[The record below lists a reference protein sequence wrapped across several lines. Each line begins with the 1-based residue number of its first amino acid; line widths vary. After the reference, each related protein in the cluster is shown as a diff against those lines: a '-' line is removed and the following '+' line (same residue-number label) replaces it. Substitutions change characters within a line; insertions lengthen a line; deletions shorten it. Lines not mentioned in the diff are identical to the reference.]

1 MEQDQLI
8 VALRAVI
15 VHEVKRLTGAD
26 SIDAPLIQTK
36 VERRIFTEQV
46 APKMAF
52 RLTRQRNERPGV
64 STDGIEL
71 FEQWQPNEPIDEPQ
85 VPQLAWAE
93 VNALAL
99 PYAILNERDARKST
113 GHEILKLEKLGD
125 KQIAF
130 RWQVW
135 PNPKLGMPTVL
146 SLRILFVLM
155 QKAADKK
162 TELGY
167 IPEVLEIGSFSSL
180 CRAVG
185 LPADGYSRNLIKRH
199 IKILAATQCMSQ
211 GTFKNKC
218 GEGLFID
225 SFSYLR
231 SVVFIG
237 EKSTDGMTCDRNYV
251 VFDEHVRANLNA
263 HYVKQI
269 DLALMREIRSPI
281 GQLLY
286 TKLSH
291 LFNEAKERGWEYVEI
306 DYQWL
311 AERMGTTIY
320 QQLFRAKA
328 QLKQAIDELIVASY
342 IREAQWIGWKL
353 RLMPEVRYT
362 LGEEQP
368 RIERKQ
374 AAKKRK
380 ASHNQQVA
388 KIVNQAEP
396 IDFMIPLCEVYA
408 KNGWTMVSSVAQ
420 RHGIT
425 EDRLQQELSQ
435 RNIVP
440 ESTLWAD

>member
-1 MEQDQLI
+1 MPLKLTQQ
-8 VALRAVI
+8 
-15 VHEVKRLTGAD
+15 HE
-26 SIDAPLIQTK
+26 SH
-36 VERRIFTEQV
+36 
-46 APKMAF
+46 
-52 RLTRQRNERPGV
+52 PGV
-64 STDGIEL
+64 STDDIEI
-71 FEQWQPNEPIDEPQ
+71 FERRQPNKPTDELRI
-85 VPQLAWAE
+85 PQLAWAE

-99 PYAILNERDARKST
+99 PYAVLNEREARKST
-113 GHEILKLEKLGD
+113 GHEILKLEKMGD

-130 RWQVW
+130 RWEVW

-162 TELGY
+162 SELGY
-167 IPEVLEIGSFSSL
+167 VPEVLEIGSLSSL

-185 LPADGYSRNLIKRH
+185 LPADGYSRNLLKRH

-211 GTFKNKC
+211 GTFKNKR

-237 EKSTDGMTCDRNYV
+237 EKDPHGEPSDRNYV
-251 VFDEHVRANLNA
+251 VFDENVRANLNA

-291 LFNEAKERGWEYVEI
+291 LFNEAREKGWDYVEI
-306 DYQWL
+306 EYQWL
-311 AERMGTTIY
+311 AERMGITIY
-320 QQLFRAKA
+320 QQPFRAKA
-328 QLKQAIDELIVASY
+328 QLKQAIDELIAASY
-342 IREAQWIGWKL
+342 VREAIWLDWKI
-353 RLMPEVRYT
+353 RLVPEVRYT

-368 RIERKQ
+368 RIERKR
-374 AAKKRK
+374 AAKKRTV
-380 ASHNQQVA
+380 SHTRTIPAPIPKQ
-388 KIVNQAEP
+388 IEP

-425 EDRLQQELSQ
+425 EEQLKQELS
-435 RNIVP
+435 RRTMSNL
-440 ESTLWAD
+440 ETNR

>member
-1 MEQDQLI
+1 MPLKLTQQ
-8 VALRAVI
+8 
-15 VHEVKRLTGAD
+15 HELH
-26 SIDAPLIQTK
+26 
-36 VERRIFTEQV
+36 
-46 APKMAF
+46 
-52 RLTRQRNERPGV
+52 PGV
-64 STDGIEL
+64 STDDIEI
-71 FEQWQPNEPIDEPQ
+71 FERRQPNKPTDELRI
-85 VPQLAWAE
+85 PQLAWAE

-99 PYAILNERDARKST
+99 PYAVLNEREARKST
-113 GHEILKLEKLGD
+113 GHEILKLEKMGD

-130 RWQVW
+130 RWEVW

-162 TELGY
+162 SELGFV
-167 IPEVLEIGSFSSL
+167 PEVLEIGSLSSL

-185 LPADGYSRNLIKRH
+185 LPADGYSRNLLKRH

-211 GTFKNKC
+211 GTFKNKR

-237 EKSTDGMTCDRNYV
+237 EKDPHGEPSDRNYV
-251 VFDEHVRANLNA
+251 VFDENVRANLNA

-291 LFNEAKERGWEYVEI
+291 LFNEAREKGWDYVEI
-306 DYQWL
+306 EYQWL
-311 AERMGTTIY
+311 AERMGITVY
-320 QQLFRAKA
+320 QQPFRAKA
-328 QLKQAIDELIVASY
+328 QLKQAIDELIAASY
-342 IREAQWIGWKL
+342 VREAIWLDWKI
-353 RLMPEVRYT
+353 RLVPEVRYT

-368 RIERKQ
+368 RIERKR
-374 AAKKRK
+374 AAKKRVV
-380 ASHNQQVA
+380 SHTRRIPEPVPKQ
-388 KIVNQAEP
+388 IEP

-425 EDRLQQELSQ
+425 EDQLKQELSR
-435 RNIVP
+435 RNMSEP
-440 ESTLWAD
+440 KTDC

>member
-1 MEQDQLI
+1 MGTI
-8 VALRAVI
+8 
-15 VHEVKRLTGAD
+15 KRLNNL
-26 SIDAPLIQTK
+26 SKMPLKLAQQNS
-36 VERRIFTEQV
+36 EH
-46 APKMAF
+46 
-52 RLTRQRNERPGV
+52 PGV

-71 FEQWQPNEPIDEPQ
+71 FELRQPDNPTDELRI
-85 VPQLAWAE
+85 PQLAWAE

-99 PYAILNERDARKST
+99 PYAVLNERDARKST
-113 GHEILKLEKLGD
+113 GHEILKLEKMAD

-162 TELGY
+162 SELGHV
-167 IPEVLEIGSFSSL
+167 PEVLEIGSLSAL

-199 IKILAATQCMSQ
+199 IRILAATQCMSQ
-211 GTFKNKC
+211 GTFKNKR

-231 SVVFIG
+231 TVIFIG
-237 EKSTDGMTCDRNYV
+237 EKDAQGKTFDRNYV

-291 LFNEAKERGWEYVEI
+291 LFNEAREKGWEYVEI
-306 DYQWL
+306 EYQWL
-311 AERMGTTIY
+311 AERMGIMVY
-320 QQLFRAKA
+320 QQPFRAKA
-328 QLKQAIDELIVASY
+328 QLKQAIDELIAACYVQEATWIDWK
-342 IREAQWIGWKL
+342 IRL
-353 RLMPEVRYT
+353 RPEVRYT
-362 LGEEQP
+362 FGEEKP
-368 RIERKQ
+368 RIERKR
-374 AAKKRK
+374 AARKRTT
-380 ASHNQQVA
+380 SHNQTVA
-388 KIVNQAEP
+388 VQAPKQIDP
-396 IDFMIPLCEVYA
+396 IDFMVPLCEVYA

-425 EDRLQQELSQ
+425 EDQLKQELLR
-435 RNIVP
+435 RNIIIT
-440 ESTLWAD
+440 STNR

>member
-1 MEQDQLI
+1 MTL
-8 VALRAVI
+8 
-15 VHEVKRLTGAD
+15 KLT
-26 SIDAPLIQTK
+26 QK
-36 VERRIFTEQV
+36 QVEH
-46 APKMAF
+46 
-52 RLTRQRNERPGV
+52 PGV
-64 STDGIEL
+64 STDDIEI
-71 FEQWQPNEPIDEPQ
+71 FDRRNPEKPIDELRL
-85 VPQLAWAE
+85 PQLAWAE

-99 PYAILNERDARKST
+99 PYAVLNERDACKSA

-125 KQIAF
+125 KQVAF

-155 QKAADKK
+155 QIAADKK
-162 TELGY
+162 AELGY
-167 IPEVLEIGSFSSL
+167 VPQILDIGSLSSL

-185 LPADGYSRNLIKRH
+185 LPADGYSRSLIKRH

-231 SVVFIG
+231 SVVFIS
-237 EKSTDGMTCDRNYV
+237 EKTAQGDTSDKNYV

-291 LFNEAKERGWEYVEI
+291 LFNEARTKGWDYVDIEYH
-306 DYQWL
+306 WL
-311 AERMGTTIY
+311 AERMGITPY
-320 QQLFRAKA
+320 SQLFRARA
-328 QLKQAIDELIVASY
+328 QLKQAIDELIRACYV
-342 IREAQWIGWKL
+342 REAQWIDWTI
-353 RLMPEVRYT
+353 RFVPEVRYT

-368 RIERKQ
+368 RIERKR
-374 AAKKRK
+374 AAKKGATSRAPQITSTPSK
-380 ASHNQQVA
+380 Q
-388 KIVNQAEP
+388 IEP
-396 IDFMIPLCEVYA
+396 LDFMIPLCAVYA
-408 KNGWTMVSSVAQ
+408 QNGWGMVSSVAH
-420 RHGIT
+420 RYGIT
-425 EDRLQQELSQ
+425 EDQLKQELSK
-435 RNIVP
+435 RSSLSP
-440 ESTLWAD
+440 E

>member
-1 MEQDQLI
+1 MTLKLSQQ
-8 VALRAVI
+8 
-15 VHEVKRLTGAD
+15 HT
-26 SIDAPLIQTK
+26 
-36 VERRIFTEQV
+36 
-46 APKMAF
+46 
-52 RLTRQRNERPGV
+52 ERPGV
-64 STDGIEL
+64 STDGIEI
-71 FEQWQPNEPIDEPQ
+71 FERKYPEKAADEAR

-99 PYAILNERDARKST
+99 PYAVLNERDARKSA
-113 GHEILKLEKLGD
+113 GHEILKLEKMGD
-125 KQIAF
+125 KQVAF

-146 SLRILFVLM
+146 TLRILFVLM
-155 QKAADKK
+155 QIAADRKA
-162 TELGY
+162 EFSYVPQL
-167 IPEVLEIGSFSSL
+167 LEIGSLSSL

-211 GTFKNKC
+211 GTFKNKS

-237 EKSTDGMTCDRNYV
+237 EKTAQDETSDKNYV
-251 VFDEHVRANLNA
+251 IFDEHVRANLNA

-291 LFNEAKERGWEYVEI
+291 LFNEARAKGWDYVDIEYH
-306 DYQWL
+306 WL
-311 AERMGTTIY
+311 AERMGITPY
-320 QQLFRAKA
+320 SQLFRARS
-328 QLKQAIDELIVASY
+328 QLKQAINELIRACYV
-342 IREAQWIGWKL
+342 REAEWYDWTI
-353 RLMPEVRYT
+353 RFVPEVRYT

-368 RIERKQ
+368 RMERKR
-374 AAKKRK
+374 AAKKGA
-380 ASHNQQVA
+380 ASRAPQIALALPKQ
-388 KIVNQAEP
+388 IEP
-396 IDFMIPLCEVYA
+396 IDFMIPLVEVYA
-408 KNGWTMVSSVAQ
+408 KNGWGMVSSVAQ

-425 EDRLQQELSQ
+425 EEQLKEALSK
-435 RNIVP
+435 RSSASP
-440 ESTLWAD
+440 K